1 MAMEGKQMN
10 VDIDSTLEIVC
21 DECGH
26 NVFRPAFFL
35 RKVSRFI
42 SPDGQDRLLP
52 LDTMECSKC
61 LNINKEFQ
69 AAAPKVKTK
78 TKTKT
83 NNLKDGKDN

>member
-1 MAMEGKQMN
+1 MAMEGKQME
-10 VDIDSTLEIVC
+10 VDIDSTTAIVC
-21 DECGH
+21 DECNH

-35 RKVSRFI
+35 RKVSRFV

-61 LNINKEFQ
+61 GNINKEFQ
-69 AAAPKVKTK
+69 AAATEPK

-83 NNLKDGKDN
+83 NILKDGK

>member
-1 MAMEGKQMN
+1 MESKQMN
-10 VDIDSTLEIVC
+10 IDIDSTLEIVC

-26 NVFRPAFFL
+26 NVFRPGFFL

-69 AAAPKVKTK
+69 ASAIKPK

-83 NNLKDGKDN
+83 NNLKDGKASN

>member
-1 MAMEGKQMN
+1 MEGKQMN

-69 AAAPKVKTK
+69 AAAPKTK